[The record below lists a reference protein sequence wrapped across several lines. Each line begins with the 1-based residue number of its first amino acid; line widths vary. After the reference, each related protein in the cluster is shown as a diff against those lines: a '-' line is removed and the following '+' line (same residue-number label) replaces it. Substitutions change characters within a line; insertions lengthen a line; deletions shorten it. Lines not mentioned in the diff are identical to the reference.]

1 VPGYEASAMGGI
13 AVPRNTPATIVERLN
28 SEINAG
34 SPIQK

>member
-1 VPGYEASAMGGI
+1 MGGI